1 MRKRAETGN
10 RIIYLILGLL
20 LVIGFFMSIT
30 LLREVPPAASG
41 SPHPEISGMQVGG
54 DGETRIKGI
63 ELASFIVFSATFLI
77 CLCLIVLGVSKGKRT
92 LTFLIPAG
100 VLTLGILFIW
110 YRVFDS
116 YMDYLSTG
124 KVDFILG
131 FPEPTA
137 WMIFGLWGGGALF
150 TVIYVAGFR
159 KFIYTKEDEAK
170 LKEIVEE
177 YNKEGGD
184 Q

>member
-10 RIIYLILGLL
+10 KVIYLILVLL
-20 LVIGFFMSIT
+20 LVIGFFLGLA

-54 DGETRIKGI
+54 DGEARIKGI
-63 ELASFIVFSATFLI
+63 ELASFVVFSATFLI
-77 CLCLIVLGVSKGKRT
+77 CLSLIFLGISKGKRT

-100 VLTLGILFIW
+100 VITLAILFVW

-116 YMDYLSTG
+116 YMEYLSSG

-170 LKEIVEE
+170 LKEIVDDF
-177 YNKEGGD
+177 NKEGGD
-184 Q
+184 K

>member
-10 RIIYLILGLL
+10 KVIYVILVLL
-20 LVIGFFMSIT
+20 LVIGFFLGLA

-54 DGETRIKGI
+54 DGEARIKGI
-63 ELASFIVFSATFLI
+63 ELASFVVFSATFLI
-77 CLCLIVLGVSKGKRT
+77 CLSLIFLGISKGKRT

-100 VLTLGILFIW
+100 VITLAILFVW

-116 YMDYLSTG
+116 YMEYLSSG

-170 LKEIVEE
+170 LKEIVDDF
-177 YNKEGGD
+177 NKEGGD
-184 Q
+184 K